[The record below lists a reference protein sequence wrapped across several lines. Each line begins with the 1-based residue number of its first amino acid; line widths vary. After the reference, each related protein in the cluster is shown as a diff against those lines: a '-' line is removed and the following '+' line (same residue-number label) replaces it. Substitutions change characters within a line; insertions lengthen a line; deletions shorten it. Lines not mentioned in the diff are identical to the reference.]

1 MQLSGRWMY
10 KDSTR
15 FKSFSRRVAFLGGG
29 KVLLLSL
36 LAGRM
41 YQLQVIESDKYKT
54 LADENR
60 INLRLLPP
68 PRGTIV
74 DRYGRALAVNQ
85 ENYRVTLVA
94 EQVNDIN
101 TMLDTLSGIISLEDY
116 ERYRILREVRRRRGF
131 VPVTVRE
138 NLDWR
143 DVSRIEVNAPDLPGL
158 SIEVGQSRQYPFAE
172 DFAHVLGYVSAVS
185 EKEATGD
192 PLLELPGFKVGKN
205 GVERVFDLDL
215 RGKAGNTQVEVN
227 AVGRV
232 IRELS
237 RQEGQPGA
245 DLRLTIDRDLQKL
258 AADRLKEEKSAS
270 AVVMDIH
277 NGDVLAL
284 SSVPGYDPNEFV
296 TGLSTKTWRRLINDP
311 YAPLTNKAISGLY
324 APGSTFKMVVA
335 LAALEARIVAPDHQV
350 FCRGHTQLGNA
361 RFHCWKRHGHGWQDM
376 YDAHQNS
383 CDVYFYDIA
392 KRIGIDRIAEMATRF
407 GLGDKTGIDLPSE
420 KGGVIPTRA
429 WKKALIGT
437 AWQQGETLIS
447 GIGQGLILTTP
458 LQLAIMTARI
468 ANGGKAVV
476 PRLIRPADTDG
487 KEEEPVFKDLGIS
500 KRALDVVRE
509 GMNRVTNV
517 QRGTAYR
524 ARISEEG
531 MEMSG
536 KTGTAQVRR
545 ISKAERD
552 TRVLKNHERPWR
564 ERDHALFVGYAP
576 SNNPRYAVSVV
587 VEHGGG
593 GSTVAAPIARD
604 LLLAT
609 QRRDP
614 ANRSVAPAAAKAP
627 AKSEEI

>member
-1 MQLSGRWMY
+1 MY

-116 ERYRILREVRRRRGF
+116 ERHRILREVRRRRGF

-361 RFHCWKRHGHGWQDM
+361 RFHCWERHGHGWQDM

-447 GIGQGLILTTP
+447 GIGQGFILTTP

>member
-1 MQLSGRWMY
+1 MY
-10 KDSTR
+10 KDSSR

-116 ERYRILREVRRRRGF
+116 ERHRILREVRRRRGF

-185 EKEATGD
+185 EKEVTGD

-205 GVERVFDLDL
+205 GVERVFDLNL

-237 RQEGQPGA
+237 RQEGQPGV

-270 AVVMDIH
+270 AVILDIH

-284 SSVPGYDPNEFV
+284 SSVPGFDPNEFV
-296 TGLSTKTWRRLINDP
+296 TGLSSKTWRRLINDP

-335 LAALEARIVAPDHQV
+335 LAALEARIVAPDHRV

-392 KRIGIDRIAEMATRF
+392 KRIGIDRIAAMATRF
-407 GLGDKTGIDLPSE
+407 GLGTKTGIELPSE

-447 GIGQGLILTTP
+447 GIGQGFILTTP
-458 LQLAIMTARI
+458 LQLAVMTARI
-468 ANGGKAVV
+468 ANGGKAVL
-476 PRLIRPADTDG
+476 PRLIRAAEVDG

-500 KRALDVVRE
+500 KRSLDVVRE

-517 QRGTAYR
+517 QQGTAYW

-576 SNNPRYAVSVV
+576 SDNPRYAVSVI

-593 GSTVAAPIARD
+593 GSKVAAPIARD
-604 LLLAT
+604 LLLTT
-609 QRRDP
+609 QKRDP
-614 ANRSVAPAAAKAP
+614 ANRTLAPAAAKAP

>member
-1 MQLSGRWMY
+1 MY

-116 ERYRILREVRRRRGF
+116 ERHRILREVRRRRGF

-245 DLRLTIDRDLQKL
+245 DLRLTIDQDLQKL
-258 AADRLKEEKSAS
+258 AADRLNEEKSAS

-335 LAALEARIVAPDHQV
+335 LAALEARIVTPDHQV

-447 GIGQGLILTTP
+447 GIGQGFILTTP

-500 KRALDVVRE
+500 KRSLDVVRE

-517 QRGTAYR
+517 QRGTAYS

-545 ISKAERD
+545 ISKAERE
-552 TRVLKNHERPWR
+552 TRVLKNEERPWR
-564 ERDHALFVGYAP
+564 ERDHALFVGFAP
-576 SNNPRYAVSVV
+576 SDNPRYAVSVV

-593 GSTVAAPIARD
+593 GSKVAAPIARD

-614 ANRSVAPAAAKAP
+614 ENITVAPAAAKAP

>member
-1 MQLSGRWMY
+1 MY
-10 KDSTR
+10 KDSSR

-116 ERYRILREVRRRRGF
+116 ERHRILREVRRRRGF

-185 EKEATGD
+185 EKEVTGD

-205 GVERVFDLDL
+205 GVERVFDLNL

-237 RQEGQPGA
+237 RQEGQPGV

-270 AVVMDIH
+270 AVILDIH

-284 SSVPGYDPNEFV
+284 SSVPGFDPNEFV
-296 TGLSTKTWRRLINDP
+296 TGLSSKTWRRLINDP

-335 LAALEARIVAPDHQV
+335 LAALEARIVAPDHRV

-392 KRIGIDRIAEMATRF
+392 KRIGIDRIAAMATRF
-407 GLGDKTGIDLPSE
+407 GLGTKTGIELPSE

-447 GIGQGLILTTP
+447 GIGQGFILTTP
-458 LQLAIMTARI
+458 LQLAVMTARI
-468 ANGGKAVV
+468 ANGGKAVL
-476 PRLIRPADTDG
+476 PRLIRAAEVDG

-500 KRALDVVRE
+500 KRSLDVVRE
-509 GMNRVTNV
+509 GMLRVTNV
-517 QRGTAYR
+517 QQGTAYR

-576 SNNPRYAVSVV
+576 SDNPRYAVSVI

-593 GSTVAAPIARD
+593 GSKVAAPIARD

-609 QRRDP
+609 QKRDP
-614 ANRSVAPAAAKAP
+614 ANRTLAPAAAKAP

>member
-1 MQLSGRWMY
+1 MY

-116 ERYRILREVRRRRGF
+116 ERHRILREVRRRRGF

-245 DLRLTIDRDLQKL
+245 DLRLTIDQDLQKL

-447 GIGQGLILTTP
+447 GIGQGFILTTP

-517 QRGTAYR
+517 QRGGAYR

-587 VEHGGG
+587 VEHGAG

>member
-1 MQLSGRWMY
+1 MY
-10 KDSTR
+10 KDSSR

-74 DRYGRALAVNQ
+74 DRYGRALAVNK

-94 EQVNDIN
+94 EQVRDIN

-116 ERYRILREVRRRRGF
+116 ERQRILREVRRRRGF

-138 NLDWR
+138 NLNWR

-185 EKEATGD
+185 EKEVTGD
-192 PLLELPGFKVGKN
+192 PLLELPGFKIGKN
-205 GVERVFDLDL
+205 GVERVFDLNL

-245 DLRLTIDRDLQKL
+245 NLRLTIDRDLQKL

-270 AVVMDIH
+270 AVIMDIH

-296 TGLSTKTWRRLINDP
+296 TGLSSKTWRRLINDP
-311 YAPLTNKAISGLY
+311 HAPLTNKAISGQY

-335 LAALEARIVAPDHQV
+335 LAALEARIVAPDHRV

-392 KRIGIDRIAEMATRF
+392 KRIGVDRIAEMAKRL
-407 GLGDKTGIDLPSE
+407 GLGAKTGIDLPSE
-420 KGGVIPTRA
+420 KSGVIPTRA

-437 AWQQGETLIS
+437 PWQQGETLIS
-447 GIGQGLILTTP
+447 GIGQGFILTTP
-458 LQLAIMTARI
+458 LQLAVMTARI
-468 ANGGKAVV
+468 ANGGKAVL
-476 PRLIRPADTDG
+476 PRLIRPVGEDG
-487 KEEEPVFKDLGIS
+487 KEVEPVFKDLGIS
-500 KRALDVVRE
+500 KRAMDVVQE

-517 QRGTAYR
+517 RRGTAYR

-545 ISKAERD
+545 ISKAERE

-564 ERDHALFVGYAP
+564 QRDHALFVGYAP
-576 SNNPRYAVSVV
+576 SDNPRYAVAVV

-593 GSTVAAPIARD
+593 GSKVAAPIARD
-604 LLLAT
+604 LLLET
-609 QRRDP
+609 QKRDP
-614 ANRSVAPAAAKAP
+614 ANRTVAPVAAKAP
-627 AKSEEI
+627 AKSEDI

>member
-1 MQLSGRWMY
+1 MY
-10 KDSTR
+10 KDSSR
-15 FKSFSRRVAFLGGG
+15 FKLFSRRVAFLGGG

-116 ERYRILREVRRRRGF
+116 ERHRILREVRRRRGF

-185 EKEATGD
+185 EKEVTGD

-205 GVERVFDLDL
+205 GVERVFDLNL

-237 RQEGQPGA
+237 RQEGQPGV

-270 AVVMDIH
+270 AVILDIH

-284 SSVPGYDPNEFV
+284 SSVPGFDPNEFV
-296 TGLSTKTWRRLINDP
+296 TGLSSKTWRRLINDP

-335 LAALEARIVAPDHQV
+335 LAALEARILAPDHRV

-392 KRIGIDRIAEMATRF
+392 KRIGIDRIAAMATRF
-407 GLGDKTGIDLPSE
+407 GLGTKTGIELPSE

-447 GIGQGLILTTP
+447 GIGQGFILTTP
-458 LQLAIMTARI
+458 LQLAVMTARI
-468 ANGGKAVV
+468 ANGGKAVL
-476 PRLIRPADTDG
+476 PRLIRAAEVDG

-500 KRALDVVRE
+500 KRSLDVVRE

-517 QRGTAYR
+517 QQGTAYR

-552 TRVLKNHERPWR
+552 TRMLKNHERPWR

-576 SNNPRYAVSVV
+576 SDNPRYAVSVI

-593 GSTVAAPIARD
+593 GSKVAAPIARD

-609 QRRDP
+609 QKRDP
-614 ANRSVAPAAAKAP
+614 ANRTLAPAAAKAP

>member
-1 MQLSGRWMY
+1 MY
-10 KDSTR
+10 KDSSR

-116 ERYRILREVRRRRGF
+116 ERHRILREVRRRRGF

-185 EKEATGD
+185 EKEVTGD

-205 GVERVFDLDL
+205 GVERVFDLNL

-237 RQEGQPGA
+237 RQEGQPGV

-270 AVVMDIH
+270 AVILDVH

-284 SSVPGYDPNEFV
+284 SSVPGFDPNEFV
-296 TGLSTKTWRRLINDP
+296 TGLSSKTWRRLINDP

-335 LAALEARIVAPDHQV
+335 LAALEARIVAPDHRV

-392 KRIGIDRIAEMATRF
+392 NRIGIDRIAAMATRF
-407 GLGDKTGIDLPSE
+407 GLGTKTGIELPSE

-447 GIGQGLILTTP
+447 GIGQGFILTTP
-458 LQLAIMTARI
+458 LQLAVMTARI
-468 ANGGKAVV
+468 ANGGKAVL
-476 PRLIRPADTDG
+476 PRLIRAAEVDG

-500 KRALDVVRE
+500 KRSLDVVRE
-509 GMNRVTNV
+509 GMLRVTNV
-517 QRGTAYR
+517 QQGTAYR

-552 TRVLKNHERPWR
+552 TWVLKNHERPWR

-576 SNNPRYAVSVV
+576 SDNPRYAVSVI

-593 GSTVAAPIARD
+593 GSKVAAPIARD

-614 ANRSVAPAAAKAP
+614 ANRTLAPAAAKAP

>member
-1 MQLSGRWMY
+1 MY
-10 KDSTR
+10 KDSNR

-41 YQLQVIESDKYKT
+41 YQLQVVESDKYKT

-94 EQVNDIN
+94 EQVRDIK

-116 ERYRILREVRRRRGF
+116 ERQRILREVRRRRGF

-172 DFAHVLGYVSAVS
+172 DFAHVLGYVAAVS
-185 EKEATGD
+185 EKEVTGD
-192 PLLELPGFKVGKN
+192 PLLELPGFKIGKN
-205 GVERVFDLDL
+205 GVERVFDLNL
-215 RGKAGNTQVEVN
+215 RGKAGNSQVEVN

-258 AADRLKEEKSAS
+258 SADRLKAEKSAS
-270 AVVMDIH
+270 AVVMDIE

-296 TGLSTKTWRRLINDP
+296 TGLSSKSWRRLINDP

-335 LAALEARIVAPDHQV
+335 LAALEARIVAPDHRV

-392 KRIGIDRIAEMATRF
+392 KRIGVDRIAEMAKRL

-420 KGGVIPTRA
+420 KGGTIPTRA

-437 AWQQGETLIS
+437 PWQQGETLIS
-447 GIGQGLILTTP
+447 GIGQGFILTTP
-458 LQLAIMTARI
+458 LQLAVMTARI

-476 PRLIRPADTDG
+476 PRLIRPAGEDG
-487 KEEEPVFKDLGIS
+487 KDVEPDFEDIGIS
-500 KRALDVVRE
+500 KRSLDVVRE

-517 QRGTAYR
+517 RRGTAYR

-576 SNNPRYAVSVV
+576 TDNPRYAVAVV

-593 GSTVAAPIARD
+593 GSKVAAPIARD
-604 LLLAT
+604 LLLET
-609 QRRDP
+609 QKRDP
-614 ANRSVAPAAAKAP
+614 ANRTVAPAAAKAP

>member
-1 MQLSGRWMY
+1 MN

-15 FKSFSRRVAFLGGG
+15 YKSFSRRVAILGGG
-29 KVLLLSL
+29 KVVLLSI

-68 PRGTIV
+68 PRGRII
-74 DRYGRALAVNQ
+74 DRYGRPLAINQ

-94 EQVNDIN
+94 EQVRDID

-116 ERYRILREVRRRRGF
+116 ERQRILREVRRRRGF

-138 NLDWR
+138 NLNWE

-158 SIEVGQSRQYPFAE
+158 SIEVGQSRQYPFAD

-185 EKEATGD
+185 EKEVTGD
-192 PLLELPGFKVGKN
+192 PLLELPGFKIGKN
-205 GVERVFDLDL
+205 GVERIFDLNL
-215 RGKAGNTQVEVN
+215 RGKAGNSQVEVN

-237 RQEGQPGA
+237 RQEGQPGD
-245 DLRLTIDRDLQKL
+245 DLRLTIDRDLQKMT
-258 AADRLKEEKSAS
+258 ADRLREEKSAA

-284 SSVPGYDPNEFV
+284 SSVPGFDPNEFV
-296 TGLSTKTWRRLINDP
+296 TGLSSRTWRRLISDP
-311 YAPLTNKAISGLY
+311 HTPLINKAISGQY

-335 LAALEARIVAPDHQV
+335 LAALEAKIVGPDHRV

-361 RFHCWKRHGHGWQDM
+361 RFHCWKKHGHGWQDM
-376 YDAHQNS
+376 TDAHKNS

-392 KRIGIDRIAEMATRF
+392 KRIGIDRIAEMANRLGF
-407 GLGDKTGIDLPSE
+407 GSKTGIDLPSE
-420 KGGVIPTRA
+420 KGGLIPTRA

-447 GIGQGLILTTP
+447 GIGQGFITATP
-458 LQLAIMTARI
+458 LQLAVMTARI

-476 PRLIRPADTDG
+476 PRLVRPAG
-487 KEEEPVFKDLGIS
+487 KSEPGKDNKDAEPAFKPLGIS
-500 KRALDVVRE
+500 KRSMDVVRE
-509 GMNRVTNV
+509 GMNRVTNEL
-517 QRGTAYR
+517 RGTAYG
-524 ARISEEG
+524 ARIKEEG

-576 SNNPRYAVSVV
+576 SDNPRYAVAVV

-593 GSTVAAPIARD
+593 GSKVAAPIARD

-609 QRRDP
+609 QKRDP
-614 ANRSVAPAAAKAP
+614 ANREDAPETKSASV
-627 AKSEEI
+627 KSEDI

>member
-1 MQLSGRWMY
+1 MY
-10 KDSTR
+10 KDSSR

-116 ERYRILREVRRRRGF
+116 ERHRILREVRRRRGF

-185 EKEATGD
+185 EKEVTGD

-205 GVERVFDLDL
+205 GVERVFDLNL

-237 RQEGQPGA
+237 RQEGQPGV

-270 AVVMDIH
+270 AVILDIH

-284 SSVPGYDPNEFV
+284 SSVPGFDPNEFV
-296 TGLSTKTWRRLINDP
+296 TGLSSKTWRRLINDP

-335 LAALEARIVAPDHQV
+335 LAALEARIVAPDHRV

-392 KRIGIDRIAEMATRF
+392 KRIGIDRIAAMATRF
-407 GLGDKTGIDLPSE
+407 GLGTKTGIELPSE

-447 GIGQGLILTTP
+447 GIGQGFILTTP
-458 LQLAIMTARI
+458 LQLAVMTARI
-468 ANGGKAVV
+468 ANGGKAVL
-476 PRLIRPADTDG
+476 PRLIRAAEVDG

-500 KRALDVVRE
+500 KRSLDVVRE

-517 QRGTAYR
+517 QQGTAYR

-531 MEMSG
+531 MGMSG

-552 TRVLKNHERPWR
+552 TWVLKNHERPWR

-576 SNNPRYAVSVV
+576 SDNPRYAVSVI

-593 GSTVAAPIARD
+593 GSKVAAPIARD

-609 QRRDP
+609 QKRDP
-614 ANRSVAPAAAKAP
+614 ANRTLAPAAAKAP

>member
-1 MQLSGRWMY
+1 MY
-10 KDSTR
+10 KDSSR

-74 DRYGRALAVNQ
+74 DRYGRALAVNK

-94 EQVNDIN
+94 EQVRDIN

-116 ERYRILREVRRRRGF
+116 ERQRILREVRRRRGF

-138 NLDWR
+138 NLNWR

-185 EKEATGD
+185 EKEVTGD
-192 PLLELPGFKVGKN
+192 PLLELPGFKIGKN
-205 GVERVFDLDL
+205 GVERVFDLNL

-245 DLRLTIDRDLQKL
+245 NLRLTIDRDLQKL

-270 AVVMDIH
+270 AVIMDIH

-296 TGLSTKTWRRLINDP
+296 TGLSSKTWRRLINDP
-311 YAPLTNKAISGLY
+311 HAPLTNKAISGQY

-335 LAALEARIVAPDHQV
+335 LAALEARIVAPDHRV

-392 KRIGIDRIAEMATRF
+392 KRIGVDRIAEMAKRL
-407 GLGDKTGIDLPSE
+407 GLGAKTGIDLPSE
-420 KGGVIPTRA
+420 KSGVIPTRA

-437 AWQQGETLIS
+437 PWQQGETLIS
-447 GIGQGLILTTP
+447 GIGQGFILTTP
-458 LQLAIMTARI
+458 LQLAVMTARI
-468 ANGGKAVV
+468 ANGGKAVL
-476 PRLIRPADTDG
+476 PRLIRPVGEDG
-487 KEEEPVFKDLGIS
+487 KEVEPVFKDLGIS
-500 KRALDVVRE
+500 KRAMDVVQE

-517 QRGTAYR
+517 RRGIAYR

-545 ISKAERD
+545 ISKAERE

-564 ERDHALFVGYAP
+564 QRDHALFVGYAP
-576 SNNPRYAVSVV
+576 SDNPRYAVAVV

-593 GSTVAAPIARD
+593 GSKVAAPIARD
-604 LLLAT
+604 LLLET
-609 QRRDP
+609 QKRDP
-614 ANRSVAPAAAKAP
+614 ANRTVAPVAAKAP
-627 AKSEEI
+627 AKSEDI

>member
-1 MQLSGRWMY
+1 MY
-10 KDSTR
+10 KDSSR

-116 ERYRILREVRRRRGF
+116 ERHRILREVRRRRGF

-185 EKEATGD
+185 EKEVTGD

-205 GVERVFDLDL
+205 GVERVFDLNL
-215 RGKAGNTQVEVN
+215 RGKAGNTRVEVN

-237 RQEGQPGA
+237 RQEGQPGV

-270 AVVMDIH
+270 AVILDVH

-284 SSVPGYDPNEFV
+284 SSVPGFDPNEFV
-296 TGLSTKTWRRLINDP
+296 TGLSSKTWRRLINDP

-335 LAALEARIVAPDHQV
+335 LAALEARIVAPDHRV

-392 KRIGIDRIAEMATRF
+392 KRIGIDRIAAMATRF
-407 GLGDKTGIDLPSE
+407 GLGTKTGIELPSE

-447 GIGQGLILTTP
+447 GIGQGFILTTP
-458 LQLAIMTARI
+458 LQLAVMTARI
-468 ANGGKAVV
+468 ANGGKAVL
-476 PRLIRPADTDG
+476 PRLIRAAEVDG

-500 KRALDVVRE
+500 KRSLDVVRE
-509 GMNRVTNV
+509 GMLRVTNV
-517 QRGTAYR
+517 QQGTAYR

-552 TRVLKNHERPWR
+552 TWVLKNHERPWR

-576 SNNPRYAVSVV
+576 SDNPRYAVSVI

-593 GSTVAAPIARD
+593 GSKVAAPIARD

-614 ANRSVAPAAAKAP
+614 ANRTLAPAAAKAP

>member
-1 MQLSGRWMY
+1 MN
-10 KDSTR
+10 KDPNR
-15 FKSFSRRVAFLGGG
+15 FKSFSRRVAILGGG
-29 KVLLLSL
+29 KVVLLSI

-68 PRGTIV
+68 PRGRIN
-74 DRYGRALAVNQ
+74 DRYGRPLAINQ

-94 EQVNDIN
+94 EQVRDID

-116 ERYRILREVRRRRGF
+116 ERQRILREVRRRRGF

-138 NLDWR
+138 NLNWR

-158 SIEVGQSRQYPFAE
+158 SIEVGQSRQYPFAD

-185 EKEATGD
+185 EKEVTGD
-192 PLLELPGFKVGKN
+192 PLLELPGFKIGKN
-205 GVERVFDLDL
+205 GVERIFDLNL
-215 RGKAGNTQVEVN
+215 RGKAGNSQVEVN

-237 RQEGQPGA
+237 RQEGQPGD
-245 DLRLTIDRDLQKL
+245 DLRLTIDRDLQKM
-258 AADRLKEEKSAS
+258 AADRLRVEKSAA
-270 AVVMDIH
+270 AVVMDIR

-284 SSVPGYDPNEFV
+284 SSVPGFDPNEFV
-296 TGLSTKTWRRLINDP
+296 TGLSSRTWRRLINDP
-311 YAPLTNKAISGLY
+311 YTPLINKAISGQY

-335 LAALEARIVAPDHQV
+335 LAALEAKIVGPDHRV
-350 FCRGHTQLGNA
+350 FCRGFTQLGNA
-361 RFHCWKRHGHGWQDM
+361 KFHCWKKHGHGWQDM
-376 YDAHQNS
+376 TDAHKNS

-392 KRIGIDRIAEMATRF
+392 KRIGIDRIAAMANKLGF
-407 GLGDKTGIDLPSE
+407 GSKTGIDLPSE
-420 KGGVIPTRA
+420 KSGVIPTRA

-447 GIGQGLILTTP
+447 GIGQGFILATP
-458 LQLAIMTARI
+458 LQLAVMTARI
-468 ANGGKAVV
+468 ANGGEAVE
-476 PRLIRPADTDG
+476 PRLVRPAGPDKPGDKDG
-487 KEEEPVFKDLGIS
+487 KTGFKPLGIS
-500 KRALDVVRE
+500 KRALDIVRD
-509 GMNRVTNV
+509 GMNRVTNEE
-517 QRGTAYR
+517 RGTAYA

-576 SNNPRYAVSVV
+576 SDNPRYAVAVV

-593 GSTVAAPIARD
+593 GSKVAVPIARD

-609 QRRDP
+609 QKRDP
-614 ANRSVAPAAAKAP
+614 ANRDDVPETKAAAAK
-627 AKSEEI
+627 SEDI

>member
-1 MQLSGRWMY
+1 MY
-10 KDSTR
+10 KDSSR

-36 LAGRM
+36 LVGRM
-41 YQLQVIESDKYKT
+41 YQIQVVESDKYKT

-94 EQVNDIN
+94 EQVRDIN
-101 TMLDTLSGIISLEDY
+101 TMLDTLSGILPLEDY
-116 ERYRILREVRRRRGF
+116 ERQRILREVRRRRGF

-185 EKEATGD
+185 ENDVTGD
-192 PLLELPGFKVGKN
+192 PLLELPGFKIGKN
-205 GVERVFDLDL
+205 GIERVFDLNL
-215 RGKAGNTQVEVN
+215 RGKAGNSQVEVN

-245 DLRLTIDRDLQKL
+245 DLRLTIDRDLQRL
-258 AADRLKEEKSAS
+258 TAGRLKEEKSAS

-296 TGLSTKTWRRLINDP
+296 TGLSSKSWSRLINDP

-335 LAALEARIVAPDHQV
+335 LAALEGRIVAPDHPV
-350 FCRGHTQLGNA
+350 FCRGHTQVGNA

-376 YDAHQNS
+376 YEAHQNS

-392 KRIGIDRIAEMATRF
+392 KRTGIDRIAEMAKRL
-407 GLGDKTGIDLPSE
+407 GLGAKTGIDLPSE

-437 AWQQGETLIS
+437 PWQQGETLIS

-458 LQLAIMTARI
+458 LQLAVMTARI
-468 ANGGKAVV
+468 GEWRQSGG
-476 PRLIRPADTDG
+476 PA
-487 KEEEPVFKDLGIS
+487 
-500 KRALDVVRE
+500 A
-509 GMNRVTNV
+509 
-517 QRGTAYR
+517 
-524 ARISEEG
+524 
-531 MEMSG
+531 
-536 KTGTAQVRR
+536 
-545 ISKAERD
+545 
-552 TRVLKNHERPWR
+552 
-564 ERDHALFVGYAP
+564 
-576 SNNPRYAVSVV
+576 
-587 VEHGGG
+587 
-593 GSTVAAPIARD
+593 
-604 LLLAT
+604 
-609 QRRDP
+609 DP
-614 ANRSVAPAAAKAP
+614 AGRGGR
-627 AKSEEI
+627 

>member
-1 MQLSGRWMY
+1 MY
-10 KDSTR
+10 KDSSR

-116 ERYRILREVRRRRGF
+116 ERHRILREVRRRRGF

-158 SIEVGQSRQYPFAE
+158 SIEVGQRRQYPFAE

-185 EKEATGD
+185 EKEVTGD

-205 GVERVFDLDL
+205 GVERVFDLNL
-215 RGKAGNTQVEVN
+215 RGKAGNTRVEVN

-237 RQEGQPGA
+237 RQEGQPGV

-270 AVVMDIH
+270 AVILDVH

-284 SSVPGYDPNEFV
+284 SSVPGFDPNEFV
-296 TGLSTKTWRRLINDP
+296 TGLSSKTWRRLINDP

-335 LAALEARIVAPDHQV
+335 LAALEARIVAPDHRV

-392 KRIGIDRIAEMATRF
+392 KRIGIDRIAAMATRF
-407 GLGDKTGIDLPSE
+407 GLGTKTGIELPSE

-447 GIGQGLILTTP
+447 GIGQGFILTTP
-458 LQLAIMTARI
+458 LQLAVMTARI
-468 ANGGKAVV
+468 ANGGKAVL
-476 PRLIRPADTDG
+476 PRLIRAAEVDG

-500 KRALDVVRE
+500 KRSLDVVRE
-509 GMNRVTNV
+509 GMLRVTNV
-517 QRGTAYR
+517 QQGTAYR

-552 TRVLKNHERPWR
+552 TWVLKNHERPWR

-576 SNNPRYAVSVV
+576 SDNPRYAVSVI

-593 GSTVAAPIARD
+593 GSKVAAPIARD

-614 ANRSVAPAAAKAP
+614 ANRTVAPAAAKAP

>member
-1 MQLSGRWMY
+1 MY
-10 KDSTR
+10 KDSSR

-36 LAGRM
+36 LVGRM
-41 YQLQVIESDKYKT
+41 YQIQVVESDKYKT

-94 EQVNDIN
+94 EQVRDIN
-101 TMLDTLSGIISLEDY
+101 TMLDTLSGILPLEDY
-116 ERYRILREVRRRRGF
+116 ERQRILREVRRRRGF

-158 SIEVGQSRQYPFAE
+158 SIEVGQIRQYPFAE

-185 EKEATGD
+185 EKDVTGD
-192 PLLELPGFKVGKN
+192 PLLELPGFKIGKN
-205 GVERVFDLDL
+205 GIERVFDLNL
-215 RGKAGNTQVEVN
+215 RGKAGNSQVEVN

-245 DLRLTIDRDLQKL
+245 NLRLTIDRDLQKL
-258 AADRLKEEKSAS
+258 TAGRLKEEKSAS

-277 NGDVLAL
+277 NGDVLAM
-284 SSVPGYDPNEFV
+284 SSVPGYNPNEFV
-296 TGLSTKTWRRLINDP
+296 TGLSSKSWSRLINDP

-335 LAALEARIVAPDHQV
+335 LAALEGRIVAPDHRV
-350 FCRGHTQLGNA
+350 FCRGHTQVGNA
-361 RFHCWKRHGHGWQDM
+361 RFHCWKRHGHDWQDM
-376 YDAHQNS
+376 YEAHQNS

-392 KRIGIDRIAEMATRF
+392 KRTGIDRIAEMAKRLGF
-407 GLGDKTGIDLPSE
+407 GAKTGIDLPSE

-429 WKKALIGT
+429 WKKALTGT
-437 AWQQGETLIS
+437 PWQQGETLIS

-458 LQLAIMTARI
+458 LQLAVMTARI
-468 ANGGKAVV
+468 GNGGKAVV
-476 PRLIRPADTDG
+476 PRLIRSVDEDG
-487 KEEEPVFKDLGIS
+487 EEVEPIFKDIGIS
-500 KRALDVVRE
+500 KRSLDVVRE
-509 GMNRVTNV
+509 GMNRVTNAR
-517 QRGTAYR
+517 RGTAYR

-545 ISKAERD
+545 ISKAERE
-552 TRVLKNHERPWR
+552 TGVLKNHERPWR

-576 SNNPRYAVSVV
+576 SDNPRYAVAVV

-593 GSTVAAPIARD
+593 GSKVAAPIARD
-604 LLLAT
+604 LLLET
-609 QRRDP
+609 QKRDP
-614 ANRSVAPAAAKAP
+614 ANRTVAPAAAEAP
-627 AKSEEI
+627 AKSEDI

>member
-1 MQLSGRWMY
+1 MY
-10 KDSTR
+10 KDSSR

-116 ERYRILREVRRRRGF
+116 ERHRILREVRRRRGF

-185 EKEATGD
+185 EKEVTGD

-205 GVERVFDLDL
+205 GVERVFDLNL

-237 RQEGQPGA
+237 RQEGQPGV

-270 AVVMDIH
+270 AVILDIH

-284 SSVPGYDPNEFV
+284 SSVPGFDPNEFV
-296 TGLSTKTWRRLINDP
+296 TGLSSKTWRRLINDP

-335 LAALEARIVAPDHQV
+335 LAALEARIVAPDHRV

-392 KRIGIDRIAEMATRF
+392 KRIGIDRIAAMATRF
-407 GLGDKTGIDLPSE
+407 GLGTKTGIELPSE

-437 AWQQGETLIS
+437 AWQQSETLIS
-447 GIGQGLILTTP
+447 GIGQGFILTTP
-458 LQLAIMTARI
+458 LQLAVMTARI
-468 ANGGKAVV
+468 ANGGKAVL
-476 PRLIRPADTDG
+476 PRLIRAAEVDG

-500 KRALDVVRE
+500 KRSLDVVRE

-517 QRGTAYR
+517 QQGTAYR

-576 SNNPRYAVSVV
+576 SDNPRYAVSVI

-593 GSTVAAPIARD
+593 GSKVAAPIARD

-609 QRRDP
+609 QKRDP
-614 ANRSVAPAAAKAP
+614 ANRTLAPAAAKAP

>member
-1 MQLSGRWMY
+1 MY

-29 KVLLLSL
+29 KVILLSL

-41 YQLQVIESDKYKT
+41 YQLQVVESDKYKT

-94 EQVNDIN
+94 EQVRDIN

-116 ERYRILREVRRRRGF
+116 ERQRILREVRRRRGF

-185 EKEATGD
+185 EKDVTGD
-192 PLLELPGFKVGKN
+192 PLLELPGFKIGKN
-205 GVERVFDLDL
+205 GVERVFDLNL

-245 DLRLTIDRDLQKL
+245 NLRLTIDRDLQKL
-258 AADRLKEEKSAS
+258 AAGRLKEEKSAS
-270 AVVMDIH
+270 AVIMDIH

-296 TGLSTKTWRRLINDP
+296 TGLSSKTWRRLINDP
-311 YAPLTNKAISGLY
+311 HAPLTNKAISGQY

-335 LAALEARIVAPDHQV
+335 LAALEARIVAPDHRV

-392 KRIGIDRIAEMATRF
+392 KRIGVDRIAEMAKRL
-407 GLGDKTGIDLPSE
+407 GLGAKTGIELPSE

-437 AWQQGETLIS
+437 PWQQGETLIS
-447 GIGQGLILTTP
+447 GIGQGFILTTP
-458 LQLAIMTARI
+458 LQLAVMTARI
-468 ANGGKAVV
+468 ANGGKAIV
-476 PRLIRPADTDG
+476 PRLIRPVDEDG
-487 KEEEPVFKDLGIS
+487 KEVEPVFKDLGIS
-500 KRALDVVRE
+500 KRSLDVVRE

-517 QRGTAYR
+517 RRGTAYR

-545 ISKAERD
+545 ISKAERE

-564 ERDHALFVGYAP
+564 QRDHALFVGFAP
-576 SNNPRYAVSVV
+576 SDNPRYAVAVV

-593 GSTVAAPIARD
+593 GSKVAAPIARD
-604 LLLAT
+604 LLLET
-609 QRRDP
+609 QKRDP
-614 ANRSVAPAAAKAP
+614 ANRTVAPAAAKAP
-627 AKSEEI
+627 AKSEDI

>member
-1 MQLSGRWMY
+1 MY
-10 KDSTR
+10 KDSSR

-116 ERYRILREVRRRRGF
+116 ERHRILREVRRRRGF

-185 EKEATGD
+185 EKEVTGD

-205 GVERVFDLDL
+205 GVERVFDLNL

-237 RQEGQPGA
+237 RQEGQPGV

-270 AVVMDIH
+270 AVILDIH

-284 SSVPGYDPNEFV
+284 SSVPGFDPNEFV
-296 TGLSTKTWRRLINDP
+296 TGLSSKTWRRLINDP

-335 LAALEARIVAPDHQV
+335 LAALEARIVAPDHRV

-392 KRIGIDRIAEMATRF
+392 KRIGIDRIAAMATRF
-407 GLGDKTGIDLPSE
+407 GLGTKTGIELPSE

-447 GIGQGLILTTP
+447 GIGQGFILTTP
-458 LQLAIMTARI
+458 LQLAVMTARI
-468 ANGGKAVV
+468 ANGGKAVL
-476 PRLIRPADTDG
+476 PRLIRAAEVDG

-500 KRALDVVRE
+500 KRSLDVVRE

-517 QRGTAYR
+517 QQGTAYR

-531 MEMSG
+531 MGMSG

-576 SNNPRYAVSVV
+576 SDNPRYAVSVI

-593 GSTVAAPIARD
+593 GSKVAAPIARD

-609 QRRDP
+609 QKRDP
-614 ANRSVAPAAAKAP
+614 ANRTLAPAAAKAP

>member
-1 MQLSGRWMY
+1 MN
-10 KDSTR
+10 KDPSR
-15 FKSFSRRVAFLGGG
+15 FKSFSRRVAILGGG
-29 KVLLLSL
+29 KVVLLSI

-68 PRGTIV
+68 PRGRII
-74 DRYGRALAVNQ
+74 DRYGRPLAINQ

-94 EQVNDIN
+94 EQVRDID

-116 ERYRILREVRRRRGF
+116 ERTRILREVRRRRGF

-138 NLDWR
+138 NLNWR

-158 SIEVGQSRQYPFAE
+158 SIEVGQSRQYPFSE
-172 DFAHVLGYVSAVS
+172 DFAHVLGYVAAVS
-185 EKEATGD
+185 EKEVTGD
-192 PLLELPGFKVGKN
+192 PLLELPGFKIGKN
-205 GVERVFDLDL
+205 GIERIFDLNL
-215 RGKAGNTQVEVN
+215 RGKAGNSQVEVN

-237 RQEGQPGA
+237 RQEGQPGD
-245 DLRLTIDRDLQKL
+245 DLKLTIDRDLQKL
-258 AADRLKEEKSAS
+258 TADRLRQEKSAA

-284 SSVPGYDPNEFV
+284 SSVPGFDPNEFV
-296 TGLSTKTWRRLINDP
+296 TGLSSRTWRRLINDP
-311 YAPLTNKAISGLY
+311 YTPLINKAISGQY

-335 LAALEARIVAPDHQV
+335 LAALEAKIVGPDHKV
-350 FCRGHTQLGNA
+350 FCSGHTQLGNA
-361 RFHCWKRHGHGWQDM
+361 RFHCWKKHGHGWQDM
-376 YDAHQNS
+376 TDAHKNS

-392 KRIGIDRIAEMATRF
+392 KRIGIDRISEMANRLGF
-407 GLGDKTGIDLPSE
+407 GTKTGIDLPSE
-420 KGGVIPTRA
+420 KSGVIPTRA

-437 AWQQGETLIS
+437 PWQQGETLIS
-447 GIGQGLILTTP
+447 GIGQGFILSTP
-458 LQLAIMTARI
+458 LQLAVMTARI

-476 PRLIRPADTDG
+476 PRLVRPSGPDQKD
-487 KEEEPVFKDLGIS
+487 KEPNFKPLGIS
-500 KRALDVVRE
+500 KWALDIVRD
-509 GMNRVTNV
+509 GMNRVTNE

-524 ARISEEG
+524 ARIKEEG

-564 ERDHALFVGYAP
+564 QRDHALFVGYAP
-576 SNNPRYAVSVV
+576 SDNPRYALAVV

-593 GSTVAAPIARD
+593 GSKVAAPIARD
-604 LLLAT
+604 ILLAT
-609 QRRDP
+609 QKRDP
-614 ANRSVAPAAAKAP
+614 ANREEAPETKAASV
-627 AKSEEI
+627 KSEDI

>member
-1 MQLSGRWMY
+1 MY
-10 KDSTR
+10 KDSSR

-36 LAGRM
+36 LVGRM
-41 YQLQVIESDKYKT
+41 YQIQVVESDKYKT

-94 EQVNDIN
+94 EQVRDIN
-101 TMLDTLSGIISLEDY
+101 TMLDTLSGILPLEDY
-116 ERYRILREVRRRRGF
+116 ERQRILREVRRRRGF

-158 SIEVGQSRQYPFAE
+158 SIEVGQIRQYPFAE

-185 EKEATGD
+185 EKDVTGD
-192 PLLELPGFKVGKN
+192 PLLELPGFKIGKN
-205 GVERVFDLDL
+205 GIERVFDLNL
-215 RGKAGNTQVEVN
+215 RGKAGNSQVEVN

-237 RQEGQPGA
+237 REEGQPGA

-258 AADRLKEEKSAS
+258 TAGRLKEEKSAS

-284 SSVPGYDPNEFV
+284 SSVPGYNPNEFV
-296 TGLSTKTWRRLINDP
+296 TGLSSKSWSRLINDP

-335 LAALEARIVAPDHQV
+335 LAALEGRIVAPDHRV
-350 FCRGHTQLGNA
+350 FCRGHTQVGNA
-361 RFHCWKRHGHGWQDM
+361 RFHCWKRHGHDWQDM
-376 YDAHQNS
+376 YEAHQNS

-392 KRIGIDRIAEMATRF
+392 KRTGIDRIAEMAKRLGF
-407 GLGDKTGIDLPSE
+407 GAKTGIDLPSE

-429 WKKALIGT
+429 WKKALTGT
-437 AWQQGETLIS
+437 PWQQGETLIS

-458 LQLAIMTARI
+458 LQLAVMTARI
-468 ANGGKAVV
+468 GNGGKAVV
-476 PRLIRPADTDG
+476 PRLIRSVDEDG
-487 KEEEPVFKDLGIS
+487 EEVEPIFKDIGIS
-500 KRALDVVRE
+500 KRSLDVVRE

-517 QRGTAYR
+517 RRGTAYR

-545 ISKAERD
+545 ISKAERE
-552 TRVLKNHERPWR
+552 TGVLKNHERPWR

-576 SNNPRYAVSVV
+576 SDNPRYAVAVV

-593 GSTVAAPIARD
+593 GSKVAAPIARD
-604 LLLAT
+604 LLLET
-609 QRRDP
+609 QKRDP
-614 ANRSVAPAAAKAP
+614 ANRTVAPAAAEAP
-627 AKSEEI
+627 AKSEDI

>member
-1 MQLSGRWMY
+1 MY
-10 KDSTR
+10 KDSSR

-116 ERYRILREVRRRRGF
+116 ERHRILREVRRRRGF
-131 VPVTVRE
+131 VPVTVRA

-185 EKEATGD
+185 EKEVTGD

-205 GVERVFDLDL
+205 GVERVFDLNL

-237 RQEGQPGA
+237 RQEGQPGV

-270 AVVMDIH
+270 AVILDIH

-284 SSVPGYDPNEFV
+284 SSVPGFDPNEFV
-296 TGLSTKTWRRLINDP
+296 TGLSSKTWRRLINDP

-335 LAALEARIVAPDHQV
+335 LAALEARIVAPDHRV

-392 KRIGIDRIAEMATRF
+392 KRIGIDRIAAMATRF
-407 GLGDKTGIDLPSE
+407 GLGTKTGIELPSE

-447 GIGQGLILTTP
+447 GIGQGFILTTP
-458 LQLAIMTARI
+458 LQLAVMTARI
-468 ANGGKAVV
+468 ANGGKAVL
-476 PRLIRPADTDG
+476 PRLIRAAEVDG

-500 KRALDVVRE
+500 KRSLDVVRE

-517 QRGTAYR
+517 QQGTAYR

-576 SNNPRYAVSVV
+576 SDNPRYAVSVI

-593 GSTVAAPIARD
+593 GSKVAAPIARD

-609 QRRDP
+609 QKRDP
-614 ANRSVAPAAAKAP
+614 ANRTLAPAAAKAL

>member
-1 MQLSGRWMY
+1 MY
-10 KDSTR
+10 KDSGR

-41 YQLQVIESDKYKT
+41 YQLQVVESDKYKT

-94 EQVNDIN
+94 EQVRDIK

-116 ERYRILREVRRRRGF
+116 ERQRILREVRRRRGF

-185 EKEATGD
+185 EKEVTGD
-192 PLLELPGFKVGKN
+192 PLLELPGFKIGKN
-205 GVERVFDLDL
+205 GVERVFDLNL
-215 RGKAGNTQVEVN
+215 RGKAGNSQVEVN

-245 DLRLTIDRDLQKL
+245 NLRLTIDRDLQKL
-258 AADRLKEEKSAS
+258 AADRLKAEKSAS

-296 TGLSTKTWRRLINDP
+296 TGLSSKTWRRLINDP
-311 YAPLTNKAISGLY
+311 HAPLTNKAISGLY

-335 LAALEARIVAPDHQV
+335 LAALEARIVAPDHRV

-392 KRIGIDRIAEMATRF
+392 KRIGVDRIAEMAKRL
-407 GLGDKTGIDLPSE
+407 GLGAKTGIDLPSE

-437 AWQQGETLIS
+437 PWQQGETLIS
-447 GIGQGLILTTP
+447 GIGQGFILTTP
-458 LQLAIMTARI
+458 LQLAVMTARI
-468 ANGGKAVV
+468 GNGGKAVV
-476 PRLIRPADTDG
+476 PRLIRPVGEDG
-487 KEEEPVFKDLGIS
+487 TEVEPVFKDLGIS
-500 KRALDVVRE
+500 KRSMDVVRE

-545 ISKAERD
+545 ISKAERE

-576 SNNPRYAVSVV
+576 SDNPRYAVAVV

-593 GSTVAAPIARD
+593 GSKVAAPIARD
-604 LLLAT
+604 LLLET
-609 QRRDP
+609 QKRDP
-614 ANRSVAPAAAKAP
+614 ANRTEAPVAAKAP
-627 AKSEEI
+627 AKSEDI

>member
-1 MQLSGRWMY
+1 MY
-10 KDSTR
+10 KDSSR

-116 ERYRILREVRRRRGF
+116 ERHRILREVRRRRGF

-185 EKEATGD
+185 EKEVTGD

-205 GVERVFDLDL
+205 GVERVFDLNL

-237 RQEGQPGA
+237 RQEGQPGV

-270 AVVMDIH
+270 AVILDIH

-284 SSVPGYDPNEFV
+284 SSVPGFDPNEFV
-296 TGLSTKTWRRLINDP
+296 TGLSSKTWRRLINDP

-335 LAALEARIVAPDHQV
+335 LAALEARIVAPDHRV

-392 KRIGIDRIAEMATRF
+392 KRIGIDRIAAMATRF
-407 GLGDKTGIDLPSE
+407 GLGTKTGIELPSE

-447 GIGQGLILTTP
+447 GIGQGFILTTP
-458 LQLAIMTARI
+458 LQLAVMTARI
-468 ANGGKAVV
+468 ANGGKAVL
-476 PRLIRPADTDG
+476 PRLIRAAEVDG

-500 KRALDVVRE
+500 KRSLDVVRE

-517 QRGTAYR
+517 QQGTAYR
-524 ARISEEG
+524 VRISEEG

-576 SNNPRYAVSVV
+576 SDNPRYAVSVI

-593 GSTVAAPIARD
+593 GSKVAAPIARD

-609 QRRDP
+609 QKRDP
-614 ANRSVAPAAAKAP
+614 ANRTLAPAAAKAP

>member
-1 MQLSGRWMY
+1 MN
-10 KDSTR
+10 KDPSR
-15 FKSFSRRVAFLGGG
+15 IKSFSRRVAILGGG
-29 KVLLLSL
+29 KVVLLSI

-68 PRGTIV
+68 PRGRIN
-74 DRYGRALAVNQ
+74 DRYGRPLAINQ

-94 EQVNDIN
+94 EQVRDID

-116 ERYRILREVRRRRGF
+116 ERQRILREVRRRRGF

-138 NLDWR
+138 NLNWR

-158 SIEVGQSRQYPFAE
+158 SIEVGQSRQYPFAD
-172 DFAHVLGYVSAVS
+172 DFAHVLGYVAAVS
-185 EKEATGD
+185 EKEVTGD
-192 PLLELPGFKVGKN
+192 PLLELPGFKIGKN
-205 GVERVFDLDL
+205 GIERTFDLNL
-215 RGKAGNTQVEVN
+215 RGKAGNSQVEVN
-227 AVGRV
+227 ALGRV

-237 RQEGQPGA
+237 RQEGQPGD
-245 DLRLTIDRDLQKL
+245 DLRLTIDRDLQKI
-258 AADRLKEEKSAS
+258 AADRLRDEKSAA
-270 AVVMDIH
+270 AVVMDIR

-296 TGLSTKTWRRLINDP
+296 TGLSSRTWQRLINDP
-311 YAPLTNKAISGLY
+311 HTPLINKAISGQY
-324 APGSTFKMVVA
+324 APGSTFKLVVA
-335 LAALEARIVAPDHQV
+335 LAALEAKIVGPDHRV
-350 FCRGHTQLGNA
+350 FCKGFTQM
-361 RFHCWKRHGHGWQDM
+361 DM
-376 YDAHQNS
+376 TDAHKNS

-392 KRIGIDRIAEMATRF
+392 ERIGIDRIAAMANKLGF
-407 GLGDKTGIDLPSE
+407 GSKTGIDLPSE

-447 GIGQGLILTTP
+447 GIGQGFILTTP
-458 LQLAIMTARI
+458 LQLAVMTARI
-468 ANGGKAVV
+468 ANGGEAVV
-476 PRLIRPADTDG
+476 PRLVRPAGPEKPGENVG
-487 KEEEPVFKDLGIS
+487 KTGFKPLGIS
-500 KRALDVVRE
+500 KRALDIVRD
-509 GMNRVTNV
+509 GMNRVTNE
-517 QRGTAYR
+517 QRGTAYA
-524 ARISEEG
+524 ARIKEEG

-576 SNNPRYAVSVV
+576 SDNPRYAVAVV

-593 GSTVAAPIARD
+593 GSKVAAPIARD

-609 QRRDP
+609 QKRDP
-614 ANRSVAPAAAKAP
+614 ANRDDAPETKAAS
-627 AKSEEI
+627 AKSEDI

>member
-1 MQLSGRWMY
+1 MY

-116 ERYRILREVRRRRGF
+116 ERHRILREVRRRRGF

-270 AVVMDIH
+270 AVVMDVH

-447 GIGQGLILTTP
+447 GIGQGFILTTP